1 MPIHDIQKRR
11 QYYRNRYHNLK
22 TQKQAEQPEQPIN
35 EENVEITTQFPS
47 GEITQPTKQEEATT
61 NSDKQYSTNLHKYT
75 FKPIITIP
83 NNNSSLD
90 DVLNENANKKSQYVS
105 DKLSFYTKLTK
116 LFLGIKD
123 AQFVVE
129 DIVVKHGFDPEDT
142 DEMYDFFKMID
153 RKLAKE
159 EKMEKLEKFN
169 KPLK

>member
-11 QYYRNRYHNLK
+11 QYYRERYHNLK
-22 TQKQAEQPEQPIN
+22 TQKQAEQPEQPIHEKT
-35 EENVEITTQFPS
+35 EENVET
-47 GEITQPTKQEEATT
+47 TQPTKQEEPPEI
-61 NSDKQYSTNLHKYT
+61 KYSNNLHKYT
-75 FKPIITIP
+75 FKPIITVP

-159 EKMEKLEKFN
+159 EKMEKMEKFN

>member
-11 QYYRNRYHNLK
+11 QYYRNRYHKLK
-22 TQKQAEQPEQPIN
+22 PQKQKELPVLNEQVDQTILIE
-35 EENVEITTQFPS
+35 
-47 GEITQPTKQEEATT
+47 PTKQEEPPEI
-61 NSDKQYSTNLHKYT
+61 KYSNNLHKYT
-75 FKPIITIP
+75 FKPIITVP
-83 NNNSSLD
+83 NNISSLD

-105 DKLSFYTKLTK
+105 DKLNFYTKLTK

-159 EKMEKLEKFN
+159 EKMEQMEKFN